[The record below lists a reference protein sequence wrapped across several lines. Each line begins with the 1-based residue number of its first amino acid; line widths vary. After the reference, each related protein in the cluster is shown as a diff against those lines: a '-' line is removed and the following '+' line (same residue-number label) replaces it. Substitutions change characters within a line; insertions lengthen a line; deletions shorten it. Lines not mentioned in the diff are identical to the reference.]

1 MEERDDRP
9 DLELLDVAATAK
21 FLGVSESWVRRH
33 MSELPTL
40 RVGRLIRFDHVL
52 LSRQLQAKIQDGKSL
67 RPERTSMLSRYQ
79 RGYVFQSGKKAKVW
93 YGIFREDIR
102 NPDGKI
108 ERRQRKIRLGSL
120 AELPTKNAARDRLSD
135 LLRSSTGSS
144 NMSFQE
150 LTERWEK
157 AEGVTMKTTTR
168 NHYQNALR
176 SYVLPTFG
184 ARKIGAINR
193 EDVQMFL
200 ADQARRYSQSSLRS
214 MKVVLGLTLGWAFD
228 CGWLNKNPCTRLRLP
243 RRTGGRTVTRSV
255 LTVEQINALVE
266 KLKEPYATLVLFLAA
281 SGTRIGEAIA
291 LKRSDFFD
299 NVVHITR
306 RICDGD
312 VDAVKSKTSERKLPL
327 DPMLVSRMERLGKGD
342 WVFRSRTGTPVNP
355 GNALKRYVRPL
366 AKELGIRLGGW
377 HDFRHTLTT
386 TMRRNGVHPKV
397 ISSILGHSRVNLAMD
412 TYDRTTTDDLRQP
425 LAQVAGTLLPSVT
438 KNNPAA

>member
-1 MEERDDRP
+1 
-9 DLELLDVAATAK
+9 
-21 FLGVSESWVRRH
+21 
-33 MSELPTL
+33 
-40 RVGRLIRFDHVL
+40 
-52 LSRQLQAKIQDGKSL
+52 
-67 RPERTSMLSRYQ
+67 MLSRYQ